1 MRAVCPPANS
11 CTGHNLAME
20 IQATLP
26 HPPDT
31 VAPMMLGVVAA
42 YVVTP
47 LCYFTVAI
55 SGYWVRR
62 QA

>member
-1 MRAVCPPANS
+1 
-11 CTGHNLAME
+11 ME